1 MRNPYDWLYRSSL
14 WQRGGA
20 VVRDADVLG
29 TNLLEID
36 ENLRRRMVHDG
47 EIKRTFGT
55 IRAC

>member
-1 MRNPYDWLYRSSL
+1 M
-14 WQRGGA
+14 
-20 VVRDADVLG
+20 VRDADVLG